1 LRNTCIAKLN
11 VMNSTIGFSPRNAA
25 PTPRPVNPACRSLKT
40 QDNKNSEIALTK
52 VHRDIA
58 SRMKERGWGD

>member
-1 LRNTCIAKLN
+1 
-11 VMNSTIGFSPRNAA
+11 MNSTIGFSPRNAA

-58 SRMKERGWGD
+58 SRMKERAWGD